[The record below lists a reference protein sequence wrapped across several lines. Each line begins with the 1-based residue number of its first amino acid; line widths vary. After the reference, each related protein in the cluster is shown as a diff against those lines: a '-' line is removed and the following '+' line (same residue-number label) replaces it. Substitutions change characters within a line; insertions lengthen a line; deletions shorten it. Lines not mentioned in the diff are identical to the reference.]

1 MYLLAQETQGMESWV
16 WGQAAVGDVPN
27 LGV

>member
-16 WGQAAVGDVPN
+16 WGQAAVGDVPCY
-27 LGV
+27 LL